1 MLPDLLSKLLKTFL
15 LHEPSC
21 QALERD
27 SFFNYAN
34 TFLNGNTLESNTR
47 KNTLLTDQ
55 RATITT
61 AIVQLSIKVTSHH
74 QNLPLI
80 ELIER

>member
-15 LHEPSC
+15 LHEPSS

-34 TFLNGNTLESNTR
+34 NFLNGNTLEQHSKEHFAHRSAGDDNYSYR
-47 KNTLLTDQ
+47 SVINQSYKPSSKF
-55 RATITT
+55 ATY
-61 AIVQLSIKVTSHH
+61 
-74 QNLPLI
+74 
-80 ELIER
+80 